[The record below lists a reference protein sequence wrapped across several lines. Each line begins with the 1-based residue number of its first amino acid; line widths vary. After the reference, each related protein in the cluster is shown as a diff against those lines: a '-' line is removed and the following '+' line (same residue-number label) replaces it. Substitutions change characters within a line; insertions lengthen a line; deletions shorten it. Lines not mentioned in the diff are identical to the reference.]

1 VNDQA
6 GAKTPLALV
15 ISSITLAICLLFLT
29 GLLTNL
35 PKAVLAAIVFTAV
48 YKLVDVAALMR
59 MWRISRIDFYAAAI
73 ALVSVLLL
81 GILQGILLAAIASIF
96 LLLARASQPN
106 VAFLGRVP
114 GTGRYADSA
123 RNPDVEPLAGVIA
136 FRPEASLL
144 YINAETVLDT
154 VLARVDATPGTK
166 LAVCSLSSSPFIDL
180 AGAKMLSDLHAE
192 LASRGIAFQIVGARG
207 QVRDVLQA
215 DGMADKTDRANWTRR
230 IDSLLG
236 DLKFG

>member
-1 VNDQA
+1 
-6 GAKTPLALV
+6 
-15 ISSITLAICLLFLT
+15 
-29 GLLTNL
+29 
-35 PKAVLAAIVFTAV
+35 
-48 YKLVDVAALMR
+48 
-59 MWRISRIDFYAAAI
+59 MWRISRIDFLAAAI

-96 LLLARASQPN
+96 LLLVRASQPN

-123 RNPDVEPLAGVIA
+123 RNPDVEPLAGVVA

-154 VLARVDATPGTK
+154 VLAKVDAAPHIK
-166 LAVCSLSSSPFIDL
+166 LFVCGLSSSPFIDL
-180 AGAKMLSDLHAE
+180 AGAKMLGDLHGE

-215 DGMADKTDRANWTRR
+215 DGLAEKTDSANWTRR
-230 IDSLLG
+230 MDSLLG
-236 DLKFG
+236 DLKLD

>member
-1 VNDQA
+1 AV
-6 GAKTPLALV
+6 
-15 ISSITLAICLLFLT
+15 TLAICLLFLT

-48 YKLVDVAALMR
+48 YKLIDVPALVR
-59 MWRISRIDFYAAAI
+59 MWRISRIDFLAAVI
-73 ALVSVLLL
+73 ALVSVLFL

-123 RNPDVEPLAGVIA
+123 RNPDVEPLSGVIA

-154 VLARVDATPGTK
+154 LLPNVDATPSIK
-166 LAVCSLSSSPFIDL
+166 LVVCGMSSSALTGL
-180 AGAKMLSDLHAE
+180 AGAKMLGDLHAE
-192 LASRGIAFQIVGARG
+192 LASRGVALQIVGARG

-215 DGMADKTDRANWTRR
+215 DGMAKKTDSANWTRR
-230 IDSLLG
+230 MDSLLG